1 MMKTFKQN
9 LYNPLNLN
17 EYKEVDSKI
26 PEQLVKT
33 IENSLENI
41 KNNFTST
48 IPLVRDNNI
57 VNFLIIEKDENG
69 LSSKKYI
76 IKIEKYE

>member
-1 MMKTFKQN
+1 MKTFKQN

>member
-1 MMKTFKQN
+1 MKTFKQN

-33 IENSLENI
+33 IEISLENI

-48 IPLVRDNNI
+48 IPILRDNNI

>member
-1 MMKTFKQN
+1 MKTFKQN

-17 EYKEVDSKI
+17 EYKEVDSEI